1 MPEFVIEREMPGVA
15 DMTPEQAAEAGRASV
30 QVLRELGP
38 GIRWLRSFVTNNK
51 IYCVYYATSV
61 DLIQEHARRL
71 GIPANRIEM
80 VRGMLDPADFE
91 TA

>member
-15 DMTPEQAAEAGRASV
+15 DMTPEQAAEAGRASLE
-30 QVLRELGP
+30 VLRELGP
-38 GIRWLRSFVTNNK
+38 DIRWIRSFVTSNK

-61 DLIQEHARRL
+61 ELIREHAKRL
-71 GIPANRIEM
+71 GVPANRIEM
-80 VRGMLDPADFE
+80 VRGMLDPADFK